1 MNLSNMSVI
10 NSHSA
15 SVHGLLDKDSRPS
28 GLYLFK
34 TEEQINLTL
43 DLHPGELPPEKKKNE
58 IKQNKMLL
66 TLNYLNMLPISF

>member
-1 MNLSNMSVI
+1 MCHNFKMVDATCDFHILTRVDSMDLSNMSNMSVI

-43 DLHPGELPPEKKKNE
+43 DLQPRG
-58 IKQNKMLL
+58 
-66 TLNYLNMLPISF
+66 TST